1 MNSRI
6 STIKNS
12 FFLYN
17 SVQQLFCPNL
27 YILLV
32 IYRKNH
38 QILDNYTHNNNK
50 IMLKY
55 RKRMLYTLIKI
66 KKKLRKKFSLFFRS
80 EFIFF
85 YI

>member
-38 QILDNYTHNNNK
+38 QILDNYTYNNNK

-55 RKRMLYTLIKI
+55 
-66 KKKLRKKFSLFFRS
+66 
-80 EFIFF
+80 
-85 YI
+85 